1 MTDQWP
7 STSALASPSDGGA
20 DGRNA
25 PMPPPPSPSRRRK
38 PLALRIAAR
47 VLVVLLVAVGA
58 IAAIVALALF
68 TSPGRQ
74 GLVALAERLSPAF
87 GYPVSI
93 GAFSDEG
100 LGALRFAD
108 VTVGDGTGPF
118 VEIDSLAL
126 DWRPSALFER
136 TVSVDRLA
144 LGQTRMLR
152 APVAA
157 PTPDQP
163 ASSGL
168 PLPLPVAIEVR
179 ALDVAGVALDPAV
192 AGEALTVA
200 ANGALAVPRSL
211 QQPIT
216 IDLDAMVEG
225 RLPGRAVI
233 DIDYRPADDHLTAAI
248 DLTAPAGGVIQRLAG
263 LSSDQPLTLRYQ
275 GDGPLSDWTGTLD
288 VALGATALA
297 RGNTR
302 IETVAEGRRV
312 TTGLYLTPA
321 PVLPAEYAALAGDAV
336 QAAMVVVVEPGGGIA
351 IDSASVSAPAASVMA
366 TGRLDPG
373 ADTIDVAAEIEV
385 ASAQAFAGVLDV
397 PATWTGGHVTARL
410 TGRLADPDI
419 AATVRADGVAALGRV
434 TAGHVDVTANAT
446 APRAGTLGIG
456 GAERTVVFEASTA
469 SVGLDGVP
477 IASDA
482 APRLS
487 GSASLLADGN
497 ITFTA
502 LRLDTMGASLVLDGT
517 LAPAGPVGAD
527 GVAAAA
533 VVAADARLTVADLS
547 ALSGLAGMPL
557 AGSVDLT
564 ADVDAAL
571 DGSRAA
577 VTLDGGAQALSA
589 GIPELEALLGTA
601 PTLSAA
607 LAYDGTSLTI
617 ERLDVAGGVVTAT
630 GSGRIGGS
638 PDDALTVDLS
648 VSDLARVTP
657 TLTGAARLQATATGD
672 PTAPRVAFRLTGD
685 GLVAAGHPLDDFAA
699 TGDVDL
705 TIAGTQSGTVA
716 LAGASQGQPITG
728 TVRFARTGEDMSL
741 AIDRLDFVGLTA
753 SGTLAQSASGVP
765 SGQLSLTATDLA
777 PAAALAG
784 LVAAGGL
791 DATVEIPADQPG
803 LARITLASPSLTVEG
818 NTIAGLSARGT
829 VAGLPGTPS
838 IDVSA
843 DIAGIESA
851 AMPGVALLRDYAGLA
866 AGEVMTVRYQGTGDP
881 SDLDSR
887 IDVALAGRPVLGGTA
902 AVAATDAGTRITS
915 DLALTIDALLPPDL
929 APLAGDTVQ
938 VTLAAIATAAGPV
951 TIETATVT
959 AAAGTV
965 TARGSLDPA
974 ADTIDVTADL
984 TLAGSPA
991 FSALLKAPVDWTG
1004 GEATARISGR
1014 LLDPDVRLDG
1024 AIADVAV
1031 ADRLTAERVTIAV
1044 TTTGVPEDAA
1054 ATTGR
1059 EATFT
1064 VTTAGVAVQGAPVDA
1079 DAAPRL
1085 AGVATLNP
1093 DGGVSLR
1100 DVALTG
1106 LGADLALTATTTA
1119 DTAKADGRIRVA
1131 DLSKLSALAGQP
1143 LTGAVDLTGTL
1154 DAALDGSRLTLALDG
1169 GATGFSAGVPE
1180 VEALLGPEPT
1190 VAAAIAYDGETL
1202 TIDRLRVAGGV
1213 ITAEGKG
1220 ALGAANDTLTI
1231 DVSVSDLARITP
1243 TLAGAARLTATA
1255 TGDALAPNVEFRL
1268 AGDGLVAAGNRLDGF
1283 TATGDLDLTK
1293 PGAQSGTV
1301 VLAGSSQGRPIA
1313 GTVRF
1318 GRDAGGERL
1327 DIERLAFV
1335 GLTAS
1340 GALARGADGV
1350 PTGRLNVV
1358 ATDLA
1363 PAAALTGLAASGGL
1377 EANIELPAGQQG
1389 PARITLASRRLAVA
1403 GNTVSNLSV
1412 NGTVTGLPAAPRIDL
1427 TATAGEVVTGG
1438 TAFSNL
1444 RATATGA
1451 LDDANVTA
1459 DARVNGLAVS
1469 TAARLRRS
1477 SDGAID
1483 VALSRASASG
1493 NGAEIALSRPATV
1506 RVDANGGVR
1515 LDAALAARGG
1525 GTVTVT
1531 GNVSANALALQA
1543 RLQQVPLALARLAAA
1558 DLPVAGT
1565 VSGTAT
1571 INGTPAAP
1579 RGSYD
1584 LTLAGLAS
1592 PQAAGMPPVSAQVR
1606 GAVEPTRVTV
1616 NGTASAGTSTRLTF
1630 DGAVPL
1636 GAGQIGLTVNG
1647 NTDLALVELFGL
1659 PPTMD
1664 VGGRATLDARVT
1676 GTTAAPAVTGTVRIT
1691 GGSFAD
1697 IENDLRIEGIASEI
1711 RLDTRT
1717 ARIAS
1722 FSGRFADGGT
1732 LTVTGSIGLDAG
1744 AGFPGDLRVATQRAV
1759 VRNEPIAR
1767 GIVDANVTITGP
1779 LARAPVIGGTVR
1791 LDRVE
1796 VTIPDR
1802 LPGSASTLPVTH
1814 TNVPP
1819 DRRQFFPQP
1828 NPRGPN
1834 GRPAAPP
1841 PPPFDARLDL
1851 TVAAVNQIVVRG
1863 SGINA
1868 DFGGNFRITGTT
1880 RAPVVN
1886 GGLRL
1891 RRGIVDIIGQR
1902 LTITTGTISFAD
1914 TLDPILDLQATTR
1927 SGSYTAIVSITGR
1940 ASAPVIRFSSVPQL
1954 PEDEVL
1960 SVVLFG
1966 QLSSGLNA
1974 GQAIALAEAVASLTG
1989 ARSGGLLAGL
1999 RSRLGVD
2006 RLGVVTDENNRP
2018 AIEIG
2023 GYATDNVFVGVQQG
2037 AGADSTRVK
2046 VQVDITDNLNVQ
2058 GQLGA
2063 DGSSALGVGVE
2074 VDY

>member
-20 DGRNA
+20 DGRGA
-25 PMPPPPSPSRRRK
+25 PTPPPPSPSRRRK

-47 VLVVLLVAVGA
+47 VLVGLLVLVGA
-58 IAAIVALALF
+58 VAAIVAFALF

-74 GLVALAERLSPAF
+74 GLVALAERFSPSF
-87 GYPVSI
+87 GYPVTI
-93 GAFSDEG
+93 GGFSDEG
-100 LGALRFAD
+100 LGALRFTNI
-108 VTVGDGTGPF
+108 TVGDGTGPF
-118 VEIDSLAL
+118 VEIDTLAL
-126 DWRPSALFER
+126 DWRPSALFDR

-144 LGQTRMLR
+144 LGPTRVLR
-152 APVAA
+152 APQSE

-163 ASSGL
+163 SSGL
-168 PLPLPVAIEVR
+168 PLPLPVAIDVR
-179 ALDVAGVALDPAV
+179 ALEVAGVALDPAV

-211 QQPIT
+211 QEPIT

-225 RLPGRAVI
+225 RLPGRAVV
-233 DIDYRPADDHLTAAI
+233 DIDYRPADDHLTAAV

-263 LSSDQPLTLRYQ
+263 LSGDQPLTLRYQ
-275 GDGPLSDWTGTLD
+275 GDGPLTDWTGNLD

-302 IETVAEGRRV
+302 IEEIAAGRRV

-336 QAAMVVVVEPGGGIA
+336 QAAMVVVVEPGGVLA
-351 IDSASVSAPAASVMA
+351 IESASVSAAAASVMA
-366 TGRLDPG
+366 QGRIDPD
-373 ADTIDVAAEIEV
+373 ADTIDVAAEVEV
-385 ASAQAFAGVLDV
+385 ASAQAFAGLLDI
-397 PATWTGGHVTARL
+397 PATWNGGHVNSRL

-434 TAGHVDVTANAT
+434 TAGHVDVTATMT
-446 APRAGTLGIG
+446 APQPGTLGIG
-456 GAERTVVFEASTA
+456 GAERTIVFEASTA
-469 SVGLDGVP
+469 SVGLDGAP
-477 IASDA
+477 ISSEA
-482 APRLS
+482 APRVS
-487 GSASLLADGN
+487 GEVRLPADGT
-497 ITFTA
+497 IAFSDVVLDA
-502 LRLDTMGASLVLDGT
+502 LGARLALDGT
-517 LAPAGPVGAD
+517 TSAG
-527 GVAAAA
+527 A
-533 VVAADARLTVADLS
+533 VDADARLTVADLS
-547 ALSGLAGMPL
+547 ALSGLAGVPL

-589 GIPELEALLGTA
+589 GIPELEALIGTS
-601 PTLSAA
+601 PTVSAA
-607 LAYDGTSLTI
+607 IAYDGTSLSI
-617 ERLDVAGGVVTAT
+617 ERLDIAGGVVTAT

-638 PDDALTVDLS
+638 PDDALTVDLT
-648 VSDLARVTP
+648 VSDLALVTP
-657 TLTGAARLQATATGD
+657 TLTGAARLEATATGD

-685 GLVAAGHPLDDFAA
+685 GLVAAGHALDDFAA

-716 LAGASQGQPITG
+716 LAGASRGQPITG

-753 SGTLAQSASGVP
+753 SGTLAQSAAGMP

-784 LVAAGGL
+784 LVASGGL
-791 DATVEIPADQPG
+791 DATVEIPAGEPG
-803 LARITLASPSLTVEG
+803 VARITLASPSLTVEG
-818 NTIAGLSARGT
+818 NTISGLSARGT

-838 IDVSA
+838 IDVTA
-843 DIAGIESA
+843 DIAGIEA
-851 AMPGVALLRDYAGLA
+851 AALPGVAILRDYAGLTD
-866 AGEVMTVRYQGTGDP
+866 GQVMTVRYQGSGAP
-881 SDLDSR
+881 EDLDSR
-887 IDVALAGRPVLGGTA
+887 IDVALAGTPVLGGTA
-902 AVAATDAGTRITS
+902 TVAASDAGTRVTA
-915 DLALTIDALLPPDL
+915 DLALTAASRLPPN
-929 APLAGDTVQ
+929 LAGLAGETVR
-938 VTLAAIATAAGPV
+938 VSLAAVAAPDGTV
-951 TIETATVT
+951 AIEAANVT

-965 TARGSLDPA
+965 AAQGNLNPGADSIDVIADITVSDSAAFAGLVPA
-974 ADTIDVTADL
+974 ATSWSGGRGTAHL
-984 TLAGSPA
+984 T
-991 FSALLKAPVDWTG
+991 
-1004 GEATARISGR
+1004 GR
-1014 LLDPDVRLDG
+1014 LADPDVKLD
-1024 AIADVAV
+1024 AVIETVVAE
-1031 ADRLTAERVTIAV
+1031 DRLTAERVAV
-1044 TTTGVPEDAA
+1044 AATSTAPAEDAA
-1054 ATTGR
+1054 DTVGR

-1064 VTTAGVAVQGAPVDA
+1064 VTTEGVTVGGNPVEA

-1085 AGVATLNP
+1085 SGAATLNP
-1093 DGGVSLR
+1093 DGGVTLR

-1106 LGADLALTATTTA
+1106 LGADVTLAATTTA
-1119 DTAKADGRIRVA
+1119 EAAKADGRIRVA
-1131 DLSKLSALAGQP
+1131 DLAYLSGLAGQP
-1143 LTGAVDLTGTL
+1143 LTGALDLTGTL
-1154 DAALDGSRLTLALDG
+1154 DAALDGSRLSLALDG

-1180 VEALLGPEPT
+1180 VEALLGPTPT
-1190 VAAAIAYDGETL
+1190 VDAAIAYDGETL

-1220 ALGAANDTLTI
+1220 ALGAANDTLTL
-1231 DVSVSDLARITP
+1231 DLAVTDLARITP

-1255 TGDALAPNVEFRL
+1255 TGDALAPNVAFRL

-1301 VLAGSSQGRPIA
+1301 VLTGSSQGRPIA
-1313 GTVRF
+1313 GTIRF
-1318 GRDAGGERL
+1318 GRDANGERL

-1340 GALARGADGV
+1340 GALTRGADGI
-1350 PTGRLNVV
+1350 PAGRLNVV

-1363 PAAALTGLAASGGL
+1363 PAAALAGLVASGGL
-1377 EANIELPAGQQG
+1377 EANIEMPTGRQG
-1389 PARITLASRRLAVA
+1389 PARITVASRRLSVA
-1403 GNTVSNLSV
+1403 GNTVANLAV
-1412 NGTVTGLPAAPRIDL
+1412 NGSITGLPAAPRVDL

-1438 TAFSNL
+1438 TAISNL

-1469 TAARLRRS
+1469 TAARVQRRT
-1477 SDGAID
+1477 DGAID

-1493 NGAEIALSRPATV
+1493 NGAEITLSRPATV

-1515 LDAALAARGG
+1515 VDAALAARGG
-1525 GTVTVT
+1525 GTVTVS
-1531 GNVSANALALQA
+1531 GNVSANALSLQA
-1543 RLQQVPLALARLAAA
+1543 RLQQVPLALARLANAE
-1558 DLPVAGT
+1558 LPVAGT
-1565 VSGTAT
+1565 ISGSAT

-1579 RGSYD
+1579 RGTYD

-1592 PQAAGMPPVSAQVR
+1592 PQAAGLPPVAAQVR

-1616 NGTASAGTSTRLTF
+1616 NGTATAGTSTRLTF
-1630 DGAVPL
+1630 NGAVPL
-1636 GAGQIGLTVNG
+1636 GAGQIGLTVSG

-1664 VGGRATLDARVT
+1664 VGGRATLDARIA
-1676 GTTAAPAVTGTVRIT
+1676 GTTAAPAVTGTVRIS

-1697 IENDLRIEGIASEI
+1697 ITNDLRIEGIASEI

-1732 LTVTGSIGLDAG
+1732 LTVTGSIGLDAN

-1802 LPGSASTLPVTH
+1802 LPGSATTIPVTH

-1819 DRRQFFPQP
+1819 ERRQFFPQP

-1834 GRPAAPP
+1834 GRAAPP

-1851 TVAAVNQIVVRG
+1851 TVTAINQIVVRG

-1914 TLDPILDLQATTR
+1914 TLDPILDLEATTR

-1960 SVVLFG
+1960 SVILFG
-1966 QLSSGLNA
+1966 QLSAGLNA

-2006 RLGVVTDENNRP
+2006 RLGVVTDANNRP

-2046 VQVDITDNLNVQ
+2046 VQVDITDYLNVQ

>member
-20 DGRNA
+20 DGRGV
-25 PMPPPPSPSRRRK
+25 PTPPSPARRRK

-47 VLVVLLVAVGA
+47 VIVVLLVAIGA
-58 IAAIVALALF
+58 VAAIVAFALF

-74 GLVALAERLSPAF
+74 GLVALAERFSPSF
-87 GYPVSI
+87 GYPVTI
-93 GAFSDEG
+93 GGFSDEG
-100 LGALRFAD
+100 LGALRFDD
-108 VTVGDGTGPF
+108 VTVGDATGPF

-126 DWRPSALFER
+126 DWRPSALFDR

-144 LGQTRMLR
+144 LGPTRVLR
-152 APVAA
+152 APQSE

-163 ASSGL
+163 SSGL

-179 ALDVAGVALDPAV
+179 ALDVAGVALDPSV

-225 RLPGRAVI
+225 RLPGRAVV

-248 DLTAPAGGVIQRLAG
+248 DLTAPPGGVIQRLAG

-302 IETVAEGRRV
+302 IEEVAAGRRV

-321 PVLPAEYAALAGDAV
+321 TVLPAEYAALVGDAV
-336 QAAMVVVVEPGGGIA
+336 QAAMVVVVEPDGALA
-351 IDSASVSAPAASVMA
+351 IESASVSAPAASVMA
-366 TGRLDPG
+366 TGRLDSG
-373 ADTIDVAAEIEV
+373 ADTVDVAAEIEV

-397 PATWTGGHVTARL
+397 PASWTGGHVAARL

-434 TAGHVDVTANAT
+434 TAGHVDVTATVT
-446 APRAGTLGIG
+446 APRPGTLGIG
-456 GAERTVVFEASTA
+456 GTERTVVFEATTA
-469 SVGLDGVP
+469 SVGLDGAP
-477 IASDA
+477 ITSDA

-487 GSASLLADGN
+487 GEASLLADGN

-502 LRLDTMGASLVLDGT
+502 LRLDTLGASLVLDGT
-517 LAPAGPVGAD
+517 LAPTGPVGAD
-527 GVAAAA
+527 GVATAA
-533 VVAADARLTVADLS
+533 VVDANARLTVADLA

-577 VTLDGGAQALSA
+577 VTLDGGAEALSA

-630 GSGRIGGS
+630 GNGRIGGS
-638 PDDALTVDLS
+638 PDDALTVDLA

-657 TLTGAARLQATATGD
+657 TLTGAARLEATATGD

-685 GLVAAGHPLDDFAA
+685 GLVAAGHALDDFAA

-705 TIAGTQSGTVA
+705 TVAGTQSGTVA
-716 LAGASQGQPITG
+716 LVGASRGQPITG

-753 SGTLAQSASGVP
+753 SGTLAQSAAGVP
-765 SGQLSLTATDLA
+765 SGQLALTATDLA

-791 DATVEIPADQPG
+791 DATVDIPADQPG
-803 LARITLASPSLTVEG
+803 VARITLASPSLTVEG

-829 VAGLPGTPS
+829 VTGLPGTPS
-838 IDVSA
+838 IDVTA
-843 DIAGIESA
+843 DIAGIEA
-851 AMPGVALLRDYAGLA
+851 AALPGVALLRDYAGLA
-866 AGEVMTVRYQGTGDP
+866 DGQVMTVRYQGTGDP

-887 IDVALAGRPVLGGTA
+887 IDVALAGTPVLGGTA
-902 AVAATDAGTRITS
+902 TVAASDAGARVTA
-915 DLALTIDALLPPDL
+915 DLALTAATRLPPT
-929 APLAGDTVQ
+929 LAGLAGEMVR
-938 VTLAAIATAAGPV
+938 VSLAAVAGPDG
-951 TIETATVT
+951 TIAIEAANVV

-965 TARGSLDPA
+965 AAQGNLNPG
-974 ADTIDVTADL
+974 ADTIDVTADI
-984 TLAGSPA
+984 TLSDSSVFAALVPA
-991 FSALLKAPVDWTG
+991 ATSWSG
-1004 GEATARISGR
+1004 GRGTARLTGR
-1014 LLDPDVRLDG
+1014 LADPDVTLD
-1024 AIADVAV
+1024 AVLDTVASADQ
-1031 ADRLTAERVTIAV
+1031 LTAERVTV
-1044 TTTGVPEDAA
+1044 AA
-1054 ATTGR
+1054 ASTAPAEDTADTAGR

-1064 VTTAGVAVQGAPVDA
+1064 ITTAGVAVGGTPVDA
-1079 DAAPRL
+1079 AAAPRL
-1085 AGVATLNP
+1085 SGAATLNP
-1093 DGGVSLR
+1093 DGGVALR

-1106 LGADLALTATTTA
+1106 LGADLAFAATTTA

-1131 DLSKLSALAGQP
+1131 DLAYFSDLAGQP

-1180 VEALLGPEPT
+1180 VEALLGPTPT
-1190 VAAAIAYDGETL
+1190 INAAIAYDGETL

-1213 ITAEGKG
+1213 IAADGKG
-1220 ALGAANDTLTI
+1220 ALGAANDTLTV

-1301 VLAGSSQGRPIA
+1301 VLTGSSQGRPIA
-1313 GTVRF
+1313 GTIRF
-1318 GRDAGGERL
+1318 GRDANGERL

-1340 GALARGADGV
+1340 GALTRGADGV
-1350 PTGRLNVV
+1350 PSGRLNVI

-1363 PAAALTGLAASGGL
+1363 PAAALAGLVASGGF
-1377 EANIELPAGQQG
+1377 EANIEMPAGQQG
-1389 PARITLASRRLAVA
+1389 PARINVASRRLAVA
-1403 GNTVSNLSV
+1403 GNTVANLSV
-1412 NGTVTGLPAAPRIDL
+1412 NGTVTGLPAAPRLDL

-1438 TAFSNL
+1438 TAIGNL

-1469 TAARLRRS
+1469 TAARVRRS

-1515 LDAALAARGG
+1515 LDAALAAAGG
-1525 GTVTVT
+1525 GSVTVT
-1531 GNVSANALALQA
+1531 GTVSATALALQA

-1558 DLPVAGT
+1558 DLPVSGT

-1579 RGSYD
+1579 RGNYD
-1584 LTLAGLAS
+1584 LTFAGLAS
-1592 PQAAGMPPVSAQVR
+1592 PQAAGLPAASAQLR

-1616 NGTASAGTSTRLTF
+1616 DGTISAGAATRLTIA
-1630 DGAVPL
+1630 GAVPL
-1636 GAGQIGLTVNG
+1636 GAGQIGLTVTG
-1647 NTDLALVELFGL
+1647 NTDLEIVELFGL

-1664 VGGRATLDARVT
+1664 VGGRATLDARIA
-1676 GTTAAPAVTGTVRIT
+1676 GTAAAPAVTGTVRIS

-1732 LTVTGSIGLDAG
+1732 LTVTGSIGLDAN

-1802 LPGSASTLPVTH
+1802 LPGSATTIPVTH

-1819 DRRQFFPQP
+1819 ERRQFFPQP

-1834 GRPAAPP
+1834 GRAAPP
-1841 PPPFDARLDL
+1841 PPPFDASLDL
-1851 TVAAVNQIVVRG
+1851 TVTAINQIVVRG

-1914 TLDPILDLQATTR
+1914 TLDPILDLEATTR

-2006 RLGVVTDENNRP
+2006 RLGVVTDANNRP

-2046 VQVDITDNLNVQ
+2046 VQVDITDYLNVQ

>member
-1 MTDQWP
+1 M
-7 STSALASPSDGGA
+7 
-20 DGRNA
+20 
-25 PMPPPPSPSRRRK
+25 
-38 PLALRIAAR
+38 
-47 VLVVLLVAVGA
+47 LVVLLVLVGA
-58 IAAIVALALF
+58 VAAIVAFALF

-74 GLVALAERLSPAF
+74 GLVALAERFSPSF
-87 GYPVSI
+87 GYPVTI
-93 GAFSDEG
+93 GGFSDEG
-100 LGALRFAD
+100 LGALRFTN

-118 VEIDSLAL
+118 VEIDTLAL
-126 DWRPSALFER
+126 DWRPSALFDR

-144 LGQTRMLR
+144 LGPTRVLR
-152 APVAA
+152 APQSE

-163 ASSGL
+163 SSGL
-168 PLPLPVAIEVR
+168 PLPLPVAIDVR
-179 ALDVAGVALDPAV
+179 TLEVAGVALDPAV

-211 QQPIT
+211 QEPIT

-225 RLPGRAVI
+225 RLPGRAVV
-233 DIDYRPADDHLTAAI
+233 DIDYRPADDHLTAAV

-263 LSSDQPLTLRYQ
+263 LSGDQPLTLRYQ
-275 GDGPLSDWTGTLD
+275 GDGPLSAWEGTLD

-302 IETVAEGRRV
+302 IEEIAAGRRV

-336 QAAMVVVVEPGGGIA
+336 QAAMVVVVEPGGVLA
-351 IDSASVSAPAASVMA
+351 IESASVSAAAASVMA
-366 TGRLDPG
+366 QGRIDPD
-373 ADTIDVAAEIEV
+373 ADTIDVAAEVEV
-385 ASAQAFAGVLDV
+385 ASAQAFAGLLDI
-397 PATWTGGHVTARL
+397 PATWNGGHVNARL

-434 TAGHVDVTANAT
+434 TAGNVDVTATMT
-446 APRAGTLGIG
+446 APQPGTLGIG
-456 GAERTVVFEASTA
+456 GAERTIVFEASTA
-469 SVGLDGVP
+469 SVGLDGAP
-477 IASDA
+477 ISSEA
-482 APRLS
+482 APRVS
-487 GSASLLADGN
+487 GEVRLPADGT
-497 ITFTA
+497 IAFSDVVLDA
-502 LRLDTMGASLVLDGT
+502 LGARLALDGT
-517 LAPAGPVGAD
+517 TSAG
-527 GVAAAA
+527 A
-533 VVAADARLTVADLS
+533 VDADARLTVADLS
-547 ALSGLAGMPL
+547 ALSGLAGVPL

-589 GIPELEALLGTA
+589 GIPELEALIGTS
-601 PTLSAA
+601 PTVSAA
-607 LAYDGTSLTI
+607 IAYDGTSLSI

-638 PDDALTVDLS
+638 PDDALTVDLT
-648 VSDLARVTP
+648 VSDLALVTP
-657 TLTGAARLQATATGD
+657 TLTGAARLEATATGD

-685 GLVAAGHPLDDFAA
+685 QLVAAGHALDDFAA

-705 TIAGTQSGTVA
+705 TVAGTQSGTVA
-716 LAGASQGQPITG
+716 LAGASRGQPITG

-753 SGTLAQSASGVP
+753 SGTLAQSAAGMP

-784 LVAAGGL
+784 LVASGGL
-791 DATVEIPADQPG
+791 DATVDIPAGEPG
-803 LARITLASPSLTVEG
+803 VARITLASPSLTVEG

-838 IDVSA
+838 IDVTA
-843 DIAGIESA
+843 DIAGIEA
-851 AMPGVALLRDYAGLA
+851 AALPGVALLREYAGLA
-866 AGEVMTVRYQGTGDP
+866 DGQVMTVRYQGSGAP
-881 SDLDSR
+881 EDLDSR
-887 IDVALAGRPVLGGTA
+887 IDVALAGTPVLGGTA
-902 AVAATDAGTRITS
+902 TVAASDAGTRVTA
-915 DLALTIDALLPPDL
+915 DLALTAASRLPPNL
-929 APLAGDTVQ
+929 AALAGETVR
-938 VTLAAIATAAGPV
+938 VSLAAVAAPDGTV
-951 TIETATVT
+951 AIEAANVT

-965 TARGSLDPA
+965 A
-974 ADTIDVTADL
+974 AQGNLNPGADSIDVTADITVSDSAAFAGLVPAATSWSGGRGTAHL
-984 TLAGSPA
+984 T
-991 FSALLKAPVDWTG
+991 
-1004 GEATARISGR
+1004 GR
-1014 LLDPDVRLDG
+1014 LADPDVKLDAVVDG
-1024 AIADVAV
+1024 VAS
-1031 ADRLTAERVTIAV
+1031 ADRLTAERVTVAA
-1044 TTTGVPEDAA
+1044 TSTAPAEDAA
-1054 ATTGR
+1054 DTVGR

-1064 VTTAGVAVQGAPVDA
+1064 VTTEGVTVGGNPVEA

-1085 AGVATLNP
+1085 SGAATLNP
-1093 DGGVSLR
+1093 DGGVTLR

-1106 LGADLALTATTTA
+1106 LGADVTLAATTTA
-1119 DTAKADGRIRVA
+1119 EAATADGRIRVA
-1131 DLSKLSALAGQP
+1131 DLAYLSGLAGQP
-1143 LTGAVDLTGTL
+1143 LTGALDLTGTL
-1154 DAALDGSRLTLALDG
+1154 DAALDGSRLSLALDG

-1180 VEALLGPEPT
+1180 VEALLGPTPT
-1190 VAAAIAYDGETL
+1190 VDAAIAYDGETL

-1220 ALGAANDTLTI
+1220 ALGAANDTLTL
-1231 DVSVSDLARITP
+1231 DLAVTDLARITP

-1255 TGDALAPNVEFRL
+1255 TGDALAPNVAFRL

-1301 VLAGSSQGRPIA
+1301 VLTGSSQGRPIA
-1313 GTVRF
+1313 GTIRF
-1318 GRDAGGERL
+1318 GRDANGERL

-1340 GALARGADGV
+1340 GALTRGADGI
-1350 PTGRLNVV
+1350 PAGRLNVV

-1363 PAAALTGLAASGGL
+1363 PAAALAGLVASGGL
-1377 EANIELPAGQQG
+1377 EANIEMPTGRQG
-1389 PARITLASRRLAVA
+1389 PARITVASRRLSVA
-1403 GNTVSNLSV
+1403 GNTVANLAV
-1412 NGTVTGLPAAPRIDL
+1412 NGSITGLPAAPRVDL

-1438 TAFSNL
+1438 TAISNL

-1469 TAARLRRS
+1469 TAARVQRRT
-1477 SDGAID
+1477 DGAID

-1515 LDAALAARGG
+1515 VDAALAARGG

-1531 GNVSANALALQA
+1531 GTVSAQSLSLQA
-1543 RLQQVPLALARLAAA
+1543 RLQQVPLALARLANAE
-1558 DLPVAGT
+1558 LPVAGT
-1565 VSGTAT
+1565 ISGSAT

-1579 RGSYD
+1579 RGNYD
-1584 LTLAGLAS
+1584 LTLAGLSS
-1592 PQAAGMPPVSAQVR
+1592 PQAAGLPPVAAQVR

-1616 NGTASAGTSTRLTF
+1616 NGTATAGTSTRLTF
-1630 DGAVPL
+1630 NGAVPL
-1636 GAGQIGLTVNG
+1636 GAGQIGLTVSG

-1664 VGGRATLDARVT
+1664 VGGRATLDARIA
-1676 GTTAAPAVTGTVRIT
+1676 GTTAAPAVTGTVRIS

-1697 IENDLRIEGIASEI
+1697 ITNDLRIEGIASEI

-1732 LTVTGSIGLDAG
+1732 LTVTGSIGLDAN

-1802 LPGSASTLPVTH
+1802 LPGSATTIPVTH

-1819 DRRQFFPQP
+1819 ERRQFFPQP

-1834 GRPAAPP
+1834 GRAAPP

-1851 TVAAVNQIVVRG
+1851 TVTAINQIVVRG

-1914 TLDPILDLQATTR
+1914 TLDPILDLEATTR

-1960 SVVLFG
+1960 SVILFG
-1966 QLSSGLNA
+1966 QLSAGLNA

-2006 RLGVVTDENNRP
+2006 RLGVVTDANNRP

-2046 VQVDITDNLNVQ
+2046 VQVDITDYLNVQ

>member
-1 MTDQWP
+1 MTDPSP

-20 DGRNA
+20 DGRSA
-25 PMPPPPSPSRRRK
+25 TPPPPPSRSRRRK
-38 PLALRIAAR
+38 PLALRLAAR
-47 VLVVLLVAVGA
+47 VLMVLLVVVGA
-58 IAAIVALALF
+58 VAAVVAFALF

-74 GLVALAERLSPAF
+74 GLVALAERFSPSF
-87 GYPVSI
+87 GYPVAI
-93 GAFSDEG
+93 GGFTDEG

-126 DWRPSALFER
+126 DWRPAALFDR
-136 TVSVDRLA
+136 IVSVDRLA
-144 LGQTRMLR
+144 LGPTRVLR
-152 APVAA
+152 APVSA
-157 PTPDQP
+157 PTPEPQP
-163 ASSGL
+163 SSGL

-179 ALDVAGVALDPAV
+179 ALDIAGVAVDPAV
-192 AGEALTVA
+192 AGEAITVA

-211 QQPIT
+211 QEPIT
-216 IDLDAMVEG
+216 VDLDATVEG
-225 RLPGRAVI
+225 RLPGRAVV
-233 DIDYRPADDHLTAAI
+233 DVDYRPADDHLTAAI
-248 DLTAPAGGVIQRLAG
+248 DLTAPPGGVVQRLAG
-263 LSSDQPLTLRYQ
+263 LSSDQPLTLRYR
-275 GDGPLSDWTGTLD
+275 GDGPLSAWEGTLD
-288 VALGATALA
+288 VALGATPLA
-297 RGNTR
+297 RGNTKV
-302 IETVAEGRRV
+302 EAVAEGRRL
-312 TTGLYLTPA
+312 TTGLYLTPG
-321 PVLPAEYAALAGDAV
+321 PVLPAPYGALAGDTV
-336 QAAMVVVVEPGGGIA
+336 QAAVVAVFEPGGA
-351 IDSASVSAPAASVMA
+351 IVLESASVSAAAASVMA
-366 TGRLDPG
+366 TGRVDAG
-373 ADTIDVAAEIEV
+373 ADTVDVATEIEV
-385 ASAQAFAGVLDV
+385 ASAQAFAGVLDI
-397 PATWTGGHVTARL
+397 PASWTGGHVTARL

-419 AATVRADGVAALGRV
+419 AATVRADGVEALGRV
-434 TAGHVDVTANAT
+434 SAGHVDVTATMT
-446 APRAGTLGIG
+446 APQAGTLGIG
-456 GAERTVVFEASTA
+456 GAERTVLFEAKTA

-477 IASDA
+477 IASEA
-482 APRLS
+482 APRIS
-487 GSASLLADGN
+487 GEARLLADGA
-497 ITFTA
+497 IAFTGVVLDA
-502 LRLDTMGASLVLDGT
+502 LGARLALDGT
-517 LAPAGPVGAD
+517 TAAGSVD
-527 GVAAAA
+527 
-533 VVAADARLTVADLS
+533 ADARLTVADLA
-547 ALSGLAGMPL
+547 ALSGLTGVPL
-557 AGSVDLT
+557 AGSLDLT
-564 ADVDAAL
+564 AAVDAAL
-571 DGSRAA
+571 NGSRAA

-601 PTLSAA
+601 PTLSAT
-607 LAYDGTSLTI
+607 LAYDGTSLAI

-657 TLTGAARLQATATGD
+657 TLTGAARLEATATGD

-705 TIAGTQSGTVA
+705 TVAGTQSGTVA
-716 LAGASQGQPITG
+716 LAGASRGQPITG

-753 SGTLAQSASGVP
+753 SGTLAQSAAGVP
-765 SGQLSLTATDLA
+765 SGQLALTATDLA

-784 LVAAGGL
+784 LVASGGL
-791 DATVEIPADQPG
+791 DATIAIPADQPG
-803 LARITLASPSLTVEG
+803 FARITLASPRLTVEG
-818 NTIAGLSARGT
+818 NTISGLSARGT
-829 VAGLPGTPS
+829 VAGLPGTPA
-838 IDVSA
+838 IDVTA
-843 DIAGIESA
+843 DIAGIEAA

-866 AGEVMTVRYQGTGDP
+866 DGEVMTVRYRGSGAP
-881 SDLDSR
+881 EDLDSR
-887 IDVALAGRPVLGGTA
+887 IDVALAGTPVLGGTA
-902 AVAATDAGTRITS
+902 TVAASDAGTRVAA
-915 DLALTIDALLPPDL
+915 DLTLTAASRLPPNL
-929 APLAGDTVQ
+929 APLAGDSVR
-938 VTLAAIATAAGPV
+938 VTLAALAAPAGTV
-951 TIETATVT
+951 TLETATVT

-965 TARGSLDPA
+965 AARGSLDPG
-974 ADTIDVTADL
+974 ADAIDVTADI
-984 TLAGSPA
+984 TLSDSSAFATLVPA
-991 FSALLKAPVDWTG
+991 ATSWTG
-1004 GEATARISGR
+1004 GRGTARLTGR
-1014 LLDPDVRLDG
+1014 LADPDVALDATIDG
-1024 AIADVAV
+1024 VAS
-1031 ADRLTAERVTIAV
+1031 ADRLTAERVTVAA
-1044 TTTGVPEDAA
+1044 TSTAPAEDAA
-1054 ATTGR
+1054 DTAGR
-1059 EATFT
+1059 AASFT
-1064 VTTAGVAVQGAPVDA
+1064 VTTAGVTVGGAPVEA
-1079 DAAPRL
+1079 EAAPRL
-1085 AGVATLNP
+1085 SGAATLNP
-1093 DGGVSLR
+1093 DGGVALS

-1106 LGADLALTATTTA
+1106 LGADLAFSATTTA
-1119 DTAKADGRIRVA
+1119 DTAKADGRIRVP
-1131 DLSKLSALAGQP
+1131 DLAYFSGLAGQP
-1143 LTGAVDLTGTL
+1143 LTGAVDLAGTL
-1154 DAALDGSRLTLALDG
+1154 DAALDGSRLSLALDG

-1180 VEALLGPEPT
+1180 VEALLGPTPT
-1190 VAAAIAYDGETL
+1190 VNAAIAYDGETL
-1202 TIDRLRVAGGV
+1202 TIDRLSVAGGV
-1213 ITAEGKG
+1213 ITADGKG
-1220 ALGAANDTLTI
+1220 ALGAANDTLTL
-1231 DVSVSDLARITP
+1231 DLAVTDLARITP

-1255 TGDALAPNVEFRL
+1255 TGDALAPNVAFRL

-1293 PGAQSGTV
+1293 AGAQSGTV
-1301 VLAGSSQGRPIA
+1301 TLAGSSQGRPIA
-1313 GTVRF
+1313 GTIRF
-1318 GRDAGGERL
+1318 GRDANGERL

-1340 GALARGADGV
+1340 GALARGTDGA

-1363 PAAALTGLAASGGL
+1363 PAAALAGLAASGGL
-1377 EANIELPAGQQG
+1377 EANIELPAGRQG
-1389 PARITLASRRLAVA
+1389 PARVTVASRRLAVA
-1403 GNTVSNLSV
+1403 GNTASNLAV
-1412 NGTVTGLPAAPRIDL
+1412 NGTVAGLPAAPRLDL
-1427 TATAGEVVTGG
+1427 TATAGEVVAGG
-1438 TAFSNL
+1438 AAISNL

-1469 TAARLRRS
+1469 TAARVRRGG
-1477 SDGAID
+1477 DGAID

-1506 RVDANGGVR
+1506 RVDGSGGVR

-1531 GNVSANALALQA
+1531 GTASARALALQA

-1558 DLPVAGT
+1558 DLPVSGT

-1571 INGTPAAP
+1571 INGSPAAP
-1579 RGSYD
+1579 RGNYD
-1584 LTLAGLAS
+1584 LTFAGLAS
-1592 PQAAGMPPVSAQVR
+1592 PQAAGLPPASAQLR

-1616 NGTASAGTSTRLTF
+1616 TGTASAGAATRLEIA
-1630 DGAVPL
+1630 GAVPL
-1636 GAGQIGLTVNG
+1636 GAGQVGLTVRG
-1647 NTDLALVELFGL
+1647 NTDLALVQLFGL

-1664 VGGRATLDARVT
+1664 VGGRATLDARIA
-1676 GTTAAPAVTGTVRIT
+1676 GTAAAPAVTGTVRIT

-1697 IENDLRIEGIASEI
+1697 ITNDLRIEGIASEI

-1732 LTVTGSIGLDAG
+1732 LTVTGSIGLDAN

-1767 GIVDANVTITGP
+1767 GIVDATVTITGP

-1802 LPGSASTLPVTH
+1802 LPGSATTIPVTH

-1834 GRPAAPP
+1834 GRAAPP

-1851 TVAAVNQIVVRG
+1851 TVTATNQIVVRG

-1880 RAPVVN
+1880 RAPIVN

-1960 SVVLFG
+1960 SVILFG
-1966 QLSSGLNA
+1966 QLSAGLNA

-2006 RLGVVTDENNRP
+2006 RLGVVTDANNRP